1 MISIFTPDRFIT
13 VLGLAISFVSLLSFR
28 KMSRKLLG
36 AVILILTIVFGAQI
50 WFFLQFERSVDQ
62 ARHAIL
68 QYVSKDTPTEWMISK
83 RLIGSFDPIAISE
96 ALNGLQSEGII
107 KRRSMEVVHRGP
119 SGDVTLEFP
128 VYCNPKAREQAGLK
142 PFCD

>member
-1 MISIFTPDRFIT
+1 MNSIFTPDRLIT
-13 VLGLAISFVSLLSFR
+13 VFGLAISVVSLLSFR

-36 AVILILTIVFGAQI
+36 AVILTLAIVFGAQT

-68 QYVSKDTPTEWMISK
+68 QYVSKDTRTEWMISK

-107 KRRSMEVVHRGP
+107 KRRSMEVVHRAP
-119 SGDVTLEFP
+119 YGDVTLEFP
-128 VYCNPKAREQAGLK
+128 VYCNPRAREKAGLK

>member
-1 MISIFTPDRFIT
+1 MNSIFTPDRFIT

-36 AVILILTIVFGAQI
+36 AVILILTIVFGAQT
-50 WFFLQFERSVDQ
+50 WFFLQFERSADQ

-68 QYVSKDTPTEWMISK
+68 QYISKDTRTEWMISK
-83 RLIGSFDPIAISE
+83 RLIGSFDPISISE
-96 ALNGLQSEGII
+96 ALNELQSEGII
-107 KRRSMEVVHRGP
+107 MRRGMEVVHRGP
-119 SGDVTLEFP
+119 NGDVTLEFP

>member
-1 MISIFTPDRFIT
+1 MNSIFTPDRLIT
-13 VLGLAISFVSLLSFR
+13 VAGLAISVVSLLSFR

-36 AVILILTIVFGAQI
+36 AVILALAIFFGAQT

-68 QYVSKDTPTEWMISK
+68 QYISKDTKTELMISK
-83 RLIGSFDPIAISE
+83 RLTGSFDPTAIRE
-96 ALNGLQSEGII
+96 ALDGLQSEGII
-107 KRRSMEVVHRGP
+107 KRRNIEVVHRGP
-119 SGDVTLEFP
+119 SGDMPFEYS
-128 VYCNPKAREQAGLK
+128 VYCNPKAQEQAGVK

>member
-1 MISIFTPDRFIT
+1 MNSIFTPDRFIT
-13 VLGLAISFVSLLSFR
+13 VLGLAISVVSLLSFR

-36 AVILILTIVFGAQI
+36 AVILTLTIVFGAQT

-68 QYVSKDTPTEWMISK
+68 QYVSKDTRTEWMISK
-83 RLIGSFDPIAISE
+83 RLIGPFDPIAISE
-96 ALNGLQSEGII
+96 ALDGLQSEGII
-107 KRRSMEVVHRGP
+107 KRRNIEVVHRGP
-119 SGDVTLEFP
+119 YGDVTFEFP

>member
-1 MISIFTPDRFIT
+1 MNSIFTPDKLIT
-13 VLGLAISFVSLLSFR
+13 VLGLAISIGSLLFFW

-36 AVILILTIVFGAQI
+36 AVILTLTIVFGAQT

-68 QYVSKDTPTEWMISK
+68 QYVSKDTRTEWTIAKHLS
-83 RLIGSFDPIAISE
+83 GSFDPMAITD

-107 KRRSMEVVHRGP
+107 KRKTIELVRNEPHGEI
-119 SGDVTLEFP
+119 TFEFL
-128 VYCNPKAREQAGLK
+128 VYCNPKAREQAGLN
-142 PFCD
+142 PYCD

>member
-1 MISIFTPDRFIT
+1 MNSIFTPDRFIT
-13 VLGLAISFVSLLSFR
+13 ILGLAISFVSLLSFR

-36 AVILILTIVFGAQI
+36 AVILILTIVFGAQT
-50 WFFLQFERSVDQ
+50 WFLLQSERSADQ

-68 QYVSKDTPTEWMISK
+68 QYISKDTRTEWMISK
-83 RLIGSFDPIAISE
+83 RLIGSFDPIAIGE

-119 SGDVTLEFP
+119 SGDVMLEFP